1 MNQNTNLIV
10 PDGEAI
16 AAAHLQAAQEHF
28 DNVLR
33 SFEEKKSDLDFTDDC
48 LEQFAE
54 LAELFK
60 RKNSQYGIKD
70 QLANFRNGAMLA
82 RGNDSWSDMYETAKS
97 YCLKHVAHVFGKMQT
112 IDDDKLD
119 ESLRDIAVYS
129 IIMLHMVKQ
138 HKAKQRKK

>member
-1 MNQNTNLIV
+1 MNKNTDLIV

-28 DNVLR
+28 NNVLR
-33 SFEEKKSDLDFTDDC
+33 SFEQKESNLDFTDDC
-48 LEQFAE
+48 LEQFAT

-60 RKNSQYGIKD
+60 RKNNQYGSKD

-82 RGNDSWSDMYETAKS
+82 RGNDSWNDMYETAKS
-97 YCLKHVAHVFGKMQT
+97 YCLKHVAHVFGQTQT

>member
-1 MNQNTNLIV
+1 MNKNTDAIALG
-10 PDGEAI
+10 GEAVV
-16 AAAHLQAAQEHF
+16 AAHLQAAQEHF

-33 SFEEKKSDLDFTDDC
+33 SFEQKKSESDFTDDC

-97 YCLKHVAHVFGKMQT
+97 YCLKHVAHVFGKTQT